1 MPGRMAGALQNAFRR
16 MWECVVSGQ
25 PDAEGVYMKN
35 SRSYLD
41 LGEIFDDIFDA
52 AQDFREEFQ
61 RSFRRDPFVKY
72 CFDENT
78 DYYPNYSYPPM
89 NIYMSADRS
98 LTFEFALAGFE
109 EKNISLAF
117 QGDYMVFSAKIGA
130 ADAPD
135 GGFGGAAGFGFDGI
149 PGKSGVTG
157 REPES
162 GVEAGQEDV
171 HYLKRR
177 LKLKDIEK
185 QKYYVP
191 LDKYAQENVK
201 AVFKN
206 GILRVIVPPK
216 DEPDQSDGI
225 RIEIVKEGN

>member
-1 MPGRMAGALQNAFRR
+1 
-16 MWECVVSGQ
+16 
-25 PDAEGVYMKN
+25 MKN

-52 AQDFREEFQ
+52 AQGFREEFQ
-61 RSFRRDPFVKY
+61 RSFRHDPFVKH

-98 LTFEFALAGFE
+98 MTFEFALAGFE

-130 ADAPD
+130 ADSIDDPD
-135 GGFGGAAGFGFDGI
+135 VPEYEGMSG
-149 PGKSGVTG
+149 PGHES
-157 REPES
+157 ES
-162 GVEAGQEDV
+162 GLPDSASHGYGSGPGPGYGRNYGSTDGKTDYSDTGQEGLR
-171 HYLKRR
+171 YFKRR

-191 LDKYAQENVK
+191 LDKYAQEKVK

-206 GILRVIVPPK
+206 GILRVTVPPK

-225 RIEIVKEGN
+225 KIEIVKEGN